1 MIFLLWF
8 ATASIL
14 FGFAAWEAL
23 VLVLAIYT
31 RCRGLTPYD
40 PVKISLSEDERVAVD
55 KIAHKLAILIPAN
68 HEVANRASQRQF
80 EANLEE
86 IIRQTPGASSVFVLF
101 DSSQTQAE
109 NERNAIQAVRE
120 RLRASGDSHRLY
132 FEEDRNRPRELKTKP
147 GNLDA
152 WFRKYRGRFE
162 YAMVLDADSSLRPA
176 DPADQAGSNVV
187 WRLLQAMEHGNPQP
201 AMIQTVIRIRHPQTY
216 LGWMQCEES
225 NAGATHSLIW
235 ALVLGKHAACYGHN
249 FICRAELYQQ
259 HLRLDYLS
267 HDMIESA
274 SLSAADQACYFTN
287 QAVTFE
293 APEEPL
299 MSWLKRDRRWSR
311 GNTQWLVY
319 LLRKDLPW
327 QAALFLVLGIGEYVT
342 QLAGCWF
349 LLLSVMAL
357 NQGIPLFAGNEI
369 VAGGLFLSVLFL
381 PVAIRWFSNY
391 PMRKVFFSL
400 ALRFLIGSGL
410 MWIRAL
416 YFLTGPVSNQW
427 IARGPRQESRRWERL
442 ETAAC
447 MLPPALI
454 GMVLLW
460 KTLESGCLS
469 FGSVLVLFTLGT
481 MVLSPLT
488 AVVLSGELNPQ
499 PPREKPGEK

>member
-1 MIFLLWF
+1 
-8 ATASIL
+8 
-14 FGFAAWEAL
+14 
-23 VLVLAIYT
+23 
-31 RCRGLTPYD
+31 
-40 PVKISLSEDERVAVD
+40 
-55 KIAHKLAILIPAN
+55 
-68 HEVANRASQRQF
+68 
-80 EANLEE
+80 
-86 IIRQTPGASSVFVLF
+86 
-101 DSSQTQAE
+101 
-109 NERNAIQAVRE
+109 
-120 RLRASGDSHRLY
+120 
-132 FEEDRNRPRELKTKP
+132 
-147 GNLDA
+147 
-152 WFRKYRGRFE
+152 
-162 YAMVLDADSSLRPA
+162 
-176 DPADQAGSNVV
+176 
-187 WRLLQAMEHGNPQP
+187 
-201 AMIQTVIRIRHPQTY
+201 
-216 LGWMQCEES
+216 
-225 NAGATHSLIW
+225 
-235 ALVLGKHAACYGHN
+235 
-249 FICRAELYQQ
+249 
-259 HLRLDYLS
+259 LRLDYLS